1 MMKKIY
7 VRPDVEIILAR
18 TDYMMAALSTGD
30 DDDEFGPQG
39 SNEAIDIDE
48 EGDDLKTFNLWED

>member
-18 TDYMMAALSTGD
+18 TDYMMAALSTD
-30 DDDEFGPQG
+30 DDGRGPQG

>member
-1 MMKKIY
+1 MKKIY

-30 DDDEFGPQG
+30 DDGERGPQG